1 MSDGFPETN
10 FNKKNLEEAI
20 EKEYAVDSMRNRVDY
35 LK

>member
-10 FNKKNLEEAI
+10 FNAKNLEEAI
-20 EKEYAVDSMRNRVDY
+20 DKQYAVDSMKRRIDY